1 MARLQSGA
9 ALRIFFILT
18 AMLLSS
24 LAGDAAQAFAANA
37 STKTKIVPIAE
48 ARRLPLGTLVTIEGS
63 VIVPSGTFKASVADE
78 GFAVQDRSGGIY
90 VSMSTSLS
98 LRLRQRV
105 RLTGKLAESLG
116 LLLIVPVD
124 AKAVEVRGRG
134 VDVKPEAV
142 SMGRIGETTEGLLVK
157 IRGVIQRDVVSDLPY
172 GFRLFLKDES
182 GEVQV
187 FVSAS
192 TKIDPSGLQRGQGL
206 TVTGFSGQYKDHYEV
221 SPRFPADISLVLPRN
236 RRPTP

>member
-1 MARLQSGA
+1 MPRLQSGA
-9 ALRIFFILT
+9 ALKIVFILT
-18 AMLLSS
+18 GMLLSA
-24 LAGDAAQAFAANA
+24 LAGVAAPAFGAFA
-37 STKTKIVPIAE
+37 STKAKITLIAE

-63 VIVPSGTFKASVADE
+63 VTVPSATFKASIADE

-90 VSMSTSLS
+90 VSMSTSLN

-116 LLLIVPVD
+116 LLVIVPVD
-124 AKAVEVRGRG
+124 AGAIEVRGRG
-134 VDVKPEAV
+134 REVKPEAV
-142 SMGRIGETTEGLLVK
+142 LMGRIGETTEGRLLK
-157 IRGVIQRDVVSDLPY
+157 IRGVIAREVVSDLPY
-172 GFRLFLKDES
+172 GLRLFLKDES

-192 TKIDPSGLQRGQGL
+192 TKIDLSGLQPGQRL

-221 SPRFPADISLVLPRN
+221 SPRFPADINPSLPRN